1 MLMTP
6 MRHVCLGLLLLFL
19 SGPLLAQAL
28 DLYEGEIAVG
38 SQSAAE
44 RDSALPAALG
54 QMLVRL
60 SGDTGIAA
68 DPAAQGLMQDAPGL
82 VQRYRYRQH
91 VEVQDGL
98 PVSRTFLVA
107 RFDPA
112 RVDAALAAA
121 GIPVWLPPRPQPVV
135 WLVIDDGSGP
145 RLLGATQAAAV
156 AALSQR
162 AAQRGLQLQFPQA
175 EAGEQTLLGDIAAGR
190 GEYLGEASATY
201 GSGIWLLGSLMRG
214 SEGWRVRWSAYEE
227 GEVLGSTTAADAD
240 AASLLRQG
248 ADLLADSLA
257 ARYRIAAGGELER
270 IRIALEGLAPLD
282 DYARAMAYLQRL
294 PGVQRVQ
301 PVLAEGE
308 RLSLE
313 IDLPG
318 GLAQLERLVALGRVL
333 VSAEAGSGRFLLRR

>member
-1 MLMTP
+1 MTLL
-6 MRHVCLGLLLLFL
+6 RHACLGLLLLIL

-44 RDSALPAALG
+44 RESALPAALG

-60 SGDTGIAA
+60 TGDPGIAS
-68 DPAAQGLMQDAPGL
+68 DPVAQGLMQDAAGL
-82 VQRYRYRQH
+82 LQRYRYRQQ

-98 PVSRTFLVA
+98 PLSRTFLVA
-107 RFDPA
+107 RFDTA

-121 GIPVWLPPRPQPVV
+121 GIAVWLPPRPQPVV

-145 RLLGATQAAAV
+145 RLLGAAQSSAV

-162 AAQRGLQLQFPQA
+162 AGQRGLQLQFPQA

-190 GEYLGEASATY
+190 GEFLGEASETY
-201 GSGIWLLGSLMRG
+201 ASRVWLLGSLMRG

-227 GEVLGSTTAADAD
+227 GEVLRSTTSADTD

-248 ADLLADSLA
+248 ADLLADALA

-270 IRIALEGLAPLD
+270 IRIALEGLAPPD
-282 DYARAMAYLQRL
+282 DYARVMAYLQRL
-294 PGVQRVQ
+294 PGAQRVQ

-318 GLAQLERLVALGRVL
+318 GLAQLERLIALGRVL
-333 VSAEAGSGRFLLRR
+333 APIEAGSGRFQPRR